1 MLAEYLVSY
10 GKAGD
15 FGRFRPVRSLSCRR
29 GDRAVLQTSRGR
41 EIGTVLCEARQGH
54 ALFLPNTS
62 VGEILRLASAEDQEL
77 FDHLGER
84 AQRLFA
90 DGQRLAREMELPVEL
105 LDAEILLDGE
115 HAILHHLR
123 WHECDVRPLV
133 STLSRAF
140 ELHIML
146 EVMDTPP
153 ADMADEAHGCGKPNC
168 GKADGGSCASCGT
181 GGGCSSCGLAGN
193 EVQAYFAGL
202 REQMADQRRM
212 SLV

>member
-29 GDRAVLQTSRGR
+29 GDRAVLRTSRGR
-41 EIGTVLCEARQGH
+41 EMGTVLCEARQGH

-62 VGEILRLASAEDQEL
+62 VGEILRLANPEDQEL
-77 FDHLGER
+77 LDRLGER
-84 AQRLFA
+84 AQRLLA
-90 DGQRLAREMELPVEL
+90 DGRRLAGEMQLPVEL
-105 LDAEILLDGE
+105 LDVEILLDGE

-123 WHECDVRPLV
+123 WLECDVRPLV

-140 ELHIML
+140 QLHIML
-146 EVMDTPP
+146 EVMSTPP
-153 ADMADEAHGCGKPNC
+153 ADSEDEVHGCGKPNC
-168 GKADGGSCASCGT
+168 GKEDGGSCASCGT
-181 GGGCSSCGLAGN
+181 GGGCSSCGLART

-202 REQMADQRRM
+202 REQMAGQRRM
-212 SLV
+212 PLV